1 MLKVTCFFYLKIPS
15 ISQSD
20 KIFFPS
26 DCKGCETK
34 CKTFRLYAIIRI
46 LLFTQDF
53 RAEHILS
60 ILIYILFSSSN
71 NQLRIPNICNEF
83 FVYLLFQ
90 WCYQVKVLNYI
101 TIQPKNA
108 NITLYIKK
116 LKTLCNTLN
125 WGN

>member
-1 MLKVTCFFYLKIPS
+1 MPDFRLCPHVLKKAIFAEVVLSGAGDGRFKVT
-15 ISQSD
+15 IS
-20 KIFFPS
+20 
-26 DCKGCETK
+26 
-34 CKTFRLYAIIRI
+34 
-46 LLFTQDF
+46 
-53 RAEHILS
+53 
-60 ILIYILFSSSN
+60 FSSSN

-90 WCYQVKVLNYI
+90 WCQQVKVLNYI
-101 TIQPKNA
+101 TIQPKYA